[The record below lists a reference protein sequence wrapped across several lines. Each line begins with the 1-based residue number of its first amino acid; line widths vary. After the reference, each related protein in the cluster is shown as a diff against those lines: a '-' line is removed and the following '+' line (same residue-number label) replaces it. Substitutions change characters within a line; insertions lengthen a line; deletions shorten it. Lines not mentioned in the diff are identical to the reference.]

1 MAAIWRK
8 VCKVLLNGLYFLSI
22 MVLMKKCLISLI
34 SRFFFHFFCIPNMR
48 ILTPIPIIDSKRAIL
63 HIQIR
68 SLFTVVPNFALPP
81 TPIRTR
87 LFSPVP
93 NINSLWKS
101 GLKFWFYY
109 CVPSQKYG
117 FFASGHFCIF
127 PILQNWI
134 QQKPQ
139 KPNWLMTSFMNG
151 P

>member
-1 MAAIWRK
+1 MAQSLQGFIEWT
-8 VCKVLLNGLYFLSI
+8 LLPVHYGPYEKMPHFPYFQ
-22 MVLMKKCLISLI
+22 V
-34 SRFFFHFFCIPNMR
+34 FFSFFCIPNMR